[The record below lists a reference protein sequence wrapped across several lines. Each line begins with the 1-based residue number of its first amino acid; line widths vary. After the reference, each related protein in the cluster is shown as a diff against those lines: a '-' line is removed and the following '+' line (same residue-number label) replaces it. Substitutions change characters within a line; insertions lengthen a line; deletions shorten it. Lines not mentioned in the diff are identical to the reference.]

1 MREGTGRK
9 ANNNE
14 NGVLYCLKE
23 QGEPLKIKGGN
34 QMNKT
39 DLINKVSEKTGST
52 KKDAESQVNAI
63 LDVIEE
69 TLAAG
74 DDVQLIGFGTFE
86 ARERAERTG
95 RNPQT
100 GEEITIPAGKVPA
113 FKAGKALKDAV
124 KA

>member
-1 MREGTGRK
+1 
-9 ANNNE
+9 
-14 NGVLYCLKE
+14 
-23 QGEPLKIKGGN
+23 
-34 QMNKT
+34 MNKT
-39 DLINKVSEKTGST
+39 DLIHKVAEKTGST
-52 KKDAESQVNAI
+52 KKDAESHVNAI

-100 GEEITIPAGKVPA
+100 GEEIIIPAGKVPA

>member
-1 MREGTGRK
+1 
-9 ANNNE
+9 
-14 NGVLYCLKE
+14 
-23 QGEPLKIKGGN
+23 
-34 QMNKT
+34 MNKT
-39 DLINKVSEKTGST
+39 DLIHKVAEKTGST
-52 KKDAESQVNAI
+52 KKDAESHVNAI

-86 ARERAERTG
+86 SRERAERTG

-113 FKAGKALKDAV
+113 FKAGKTLKDAL